1 MTEKQFG
8 WSIRAYSQAILDVF
22 GMEAELFALQEVI
35 KDVKAKSPN
44 GGEVFWRIVDA
55 DEASWLC
62 GAEAFKHPNRI
73 FFYAFQGED
82 AIAQARGYAQ

>member
-8 WSIRAYSQAILDVF
+8 WSIRAYSRAILDVF

-35 KDVKAKSPN
+35 NDVKAKSPN

-73 FFYAFQGED
+73 FFYAYQGED

>member
-1 MTEKQFG
+1 MNEVKFG
-8 WSIRAYSQAILDVF
+8 WSIRAYNKATFDHF
-22 GMEAELFALQEVI
+22 GIDAEMYALNEI
-35 KDVKAKSPN
+35 INDVKAKSSN

-73 FFYAFQGED
+73 FFYGYQGFD
-82 AIAQARGYAQ
+82 VIAEARGYAQ